1 MVLPTCKIALI
12 IPCLNEEV
20 TIAKV
25 INDFRQEFSAI
36 DIYVIDNGSTDKT
49 ADIARREG
57 AVVLHES
64 RKGKGHAVRRAFGK
78 IDADIYIMVDGDD
91 TYDPKASTDMVAR
104 LIEEQLDMVVG
115 IRKHDNDKAY
125 RAGHEIGNHLFN
137 KLFQILFGNQFTDIF
152 SGYRVFSHAFVKSFP
167 ARSGGF
173 EIETELSVHSANLH
187 LATCEMETYYK
198 ERPEGSDSKLNTY
211 IDGLRIL
218 RKMIHL
224 LRQNK
229 PMFFYG
235 IFSVLALLGALL
247 LGVPVILT
255 YLETGL
261 VPRFPSLIVSIGG
274 LIVSLLIF
282 MTGTILQT
290 MLSFQAENRHL
301 AYLAVKS
308 KG

>member
-1 MVLPTCKIALI
+1 M
-12 IPCLNEEV
+12 
-20 TIAKV
+20 
-25 INDFRQEFSAI
+25 
-36 DIYVIDNGSTDKT
+36 
-49 ADIARREG
+49 
-57 AVVLHES
+57 
-64 RKGKGHAVRRAFGK
+64 
-78 IDADIYIMVDGDD
+78 
-91 TYDPKASTDMVAR
+91 
-104 LIEEQLDMVVG
+104 
-115 IRKHDNDKAY
+115 
-125 RAGHEIGNHLFN
+125 
-137 KLFQILFGNQFTDIF
+137 
-152 SGYRVFSHAFVKSFP
+152 KSFP

-218 RKMIHL
+218 RKMIDL

-235 IFSVLALLGALL
+235 IFSALALLGALL